1 MPRATCA
8 CLLQTQ
14 FVDQHEVKFCMDRLL
29 KPADPDAA
37 AAALKKDEALL
48 LGQEE

>member
-1 MPRATCA
+1 M
-8 CLLQTQ
+8 CLGTATQ
-14 FVDQHEVKFCMDRLL
+14 FVDEHEVKFCVDRLL

-48 LGQEE
+48 LGKEE

>member
-1 MPRATCA
+1 
-8 CLLQTQ
+8 
-14 FVDQHEVKFCMDRLL
+14 VDEHEVKFCIHRLL

-48 LGQEE
+48 LGKEE